1 MSTAAALPPFETL
14 VSAHGACVLRVARGL
29 VGVVDA
35 DDIWQETFL
44 AALRVYPSSTN
55 VHNWEAWLVSI
66 ARNKSI
72 DHHRKAIRLPIP
84 MNNPLDG
91 FGSIAGASRDGRPPD
106 ASPVGSPRPSGGA
119 SGDNGCDSV
128 VRAVEAGEAATEVWA
143 ALAKLPPTQREAVVY
158 HHLAGLRHAV
168 VAELLGNSE
177 AASRRASAD
186 GMKTL
191 RTLLSPPETS
201 ATGRKG

>member
-1 MSTAAALPPFETL
+1 MSTAPALPPFETL

-44 AALRVYPSSTN
+44 AALRVYPSSMN

-66 ARNKSI
+66 ARNKAI
-72 DHHRKAIRLPIP
+72 DHHRKALRLPIP
-84 MNNPLDG
+84 MDN
-91 FGSIAGASRDGRPPD
+91 PPD
-106 ASPVGSPRPSGGA
+106 GIGSVVGVSRGGQPPSAGPVTSVRASGGA
-119 SGDNGCDSV
+119 AGANGGDSV

-191 RTLLSPPETS
+191 RTLLVPPENS
-201 ATGRKG
+201 ATTRKG